1 MSVVTSTKSAAKD
14 LRKVMAMA
22 RFTVRVE
29 LHDATW
35 DHYKKL
41 YVTME
46 HQGMT
51 DVIPTTSGSIK
62 MPPGEYNYEGT
73 ATKEQVLEKAK
84 VAASQVVQSYAVLV
98 TESNGRTWHGLS
110 AA

>member
-1 MSVVTSTKSAAKD
+1 
-14 LRKVMAMA
+14 MA

-41 YVTME
+41 YTLMAQ
-46 HQGMT
+46 QGLT
-51 DVIPTTSGSIK
+51 DVITTTSGSVK
-62 MPPGEYNYEGT
+62 MPPGEYNMEGSL
-73 ATKEQVLEKAK
+73 TKEQVLEKAK
-84 VAASQVVQSYAVLV
+84 TAAAQVVRSYAVLV
-98 TESNGRTWHGLS
+98 TESSGRTWHGLS